1 MKYYNLTADSLIDGE
16 ELIAKYGSLQ
26 AIPELGIFNLS
37 IQPDY
42 VPVGFHKIDSRT
54 FYPIESYVT
63 VKLNAAK
70 ALEEAGYTADQIAEI
85 LDI

>member
-1 MKYYNLTADSLIDGE
+1 MKYYDLTADCLIDE
-16 ELIAKYGSLQ
+16 EDLIAKYGSLE

-42 VPVGFHKIDSRT
+42 VPVGYRRLDSET

-63 VKLNAAK
+63 VKDNAAK